1 MLIFLVGYMGCGKS
15 TLGREMARRLGY
27 EFVDTDNFIEEQQGK
42 KISAIFAEEGENYF
56 RKLEREAVKS
66 LKGRDNVIVSTGGG
80 LPCFNGNMELM
91 NEMGF
96 TVFIKLD
103 PEMLV
108 KRLSKTGSKRPLL
121 AGKTPEELRAFIETN
136 LGHRE
141 PFYSK
146 AKMTVYGNYIQ
157 VDDILRLMELS
168 GK

>member
-42 KISAIFAEEGENYF
+42 KISAIFAEEGEDYF

-103 PEMLV
+103 P
-108 KRLSKTGSKRPLL
+108 
-121 AGKTPEELRAFIETN
+121 
-136 LGHRE
+136 
-141 PFYSK
+141 
-146 AKMTVYGNYIQ
+146 
-157 VDDILRLMELS
+157 
-168 GK
+168 